1 MDNFNR
7 FGAIID
13 ILKENGLSDSF
24 RNYSFFDELLNTD
37 LKSSELVNQVVQKI
51 KDYDKYLE
59 ENNCRYPENI
69 MHIMR
74 ETLELSQFD
83 VSEDETINEMTPDDV
98 FDSVCKHEGLLGS
111 YSRTI
116 KSWVTDIYKVEL
128 GR

>member
-1 MDNFNR
+1 MDDFNR
-7 FGAIID
+7 FGAITD

-37 LKSSELVNQVVQKI
+37 FKSSELVNQVVQKI

-69 MHIMR
+69 MRIMR

-83 VSEDETINEMTPDDV
+83 ISEDETINEMTPDDV